1 MLEFSVGSRCD
12 MANYDEIKTTIF
24 KYFDG
29 VREANR
35 QLLEEAFA
43 ADEAHMKGYL
53 LEDDGNYQ
61 LNVRPI
67 PEVIDDWAS
76 RSPSPEMQG
85 KIIAINI
92 FSDIAATALF
102 DFNGIYVDSFQLAKI
117 GGQWKIVNK
126 FYISK

>member
-1 MLEFSVGSRCD
+1 MS
-12 MANYDEIKTTIF
+12 NYDEIKVTIF

-29 VREANR
+29 VREASR
-35 QLLEEAFA
+35 ELLEEAFA
-43 ADEAHMKGYL
+43 TDEAHMKGYL
-53 LEDDGNYQ
+53 IGDNGNYQ
-61 LNVRPI
+61 LNTRPI
-67 PEVIDDWAS
+67 TEVIDDWAS
-76 RSPSPEMQG
+76 RKPSPQMQG

-117 GGQWKIVNK
+117 SGQWKIVNK